1 MVQRPDV
8 LSDSGVKQEEY
19 SMQHTLTFTKNK
31 KKYVSKPFD
40 FETMCI
46 VNDAHNNGETKGPI
60 NICRGGV
67 DYMFEGTEATQD
79 IIDSLDAGERSRLC
93 LEVWGFYA
101 EALSS
106 KKEKGREAAV

>member
-1 MVQRPDV
+1 
-8 LSDSGVKQEEY
+8 
-19 SMQHTLTFTKNK
+19 MQHTITFTKDK

-46 VNDAHNNGETKGPI
+46 INDAHNDSSKRGPL
-60 NICRGGV
+60 NICRDAV

-79 IIDSLDAGERSRLC
+79 IIDNLEPEERTRLC
-93 LEVWGFYA
+93 IELWGFYA

-106 KKEKGREAAV
+106 KN